1 MAYVEKYEKPHIY
14 TWKSLGITMYGNFN
28 TVFYEFVQVWK
39 ERVPRAKETIIIHM
53 RVKNDA
59 ITDAP

>member
-1 MAYVEKYEKPHIY
+1 MPYTENYERTRVY
-14 TWKSLGITMYGNFN
+14 MRKSIGITAYGNRN

-59 ITDAP
+59 IK